1 MSPDTTALI
10 LIGYQNDYYRSDGVL
25 HGYLEG
31 SEYVRRSLATTL
43 TLLGRLAPTT
53 VTMIETP
60 IVFTDDYS
68 ELRDPVGILAAIR
81 DMKAFRAGQPG
92 SARVQELDPYRER
105 ILSVPG
111 KRGMNAFVGTRLDE
125 ELRQRR
131 IRDIVLLGSV
141 ASICIDSTGRSAAER
156 GYRVHFVSDCI
167 TGRTLVELDLYLKTI
182 FPLYGQ
188 VISSSELIDQ
198 LCGTHV

>member
-1 MSPDTTALI
+1 MTPNTTALI

-25 HGYLEG
+25 HGFLEG
-31 SEYVRRSLATTL
+31 SDYVRQSLATTL
-43 TLLGRLAPTT
+43 SLIERLTATA

-81 DMKAFRAGQPG
+81 DLKAFRAGQPG
-92 SARVQELDPYRER
+92 SARVREFEPYRER

-111 KRGMNAFVGTRLDE
+111 KRGMNAFVGTRLEE
-125 ELRQRR
+125 ELRERQ
-131 IRDIVLLGSV
+131 IDDVVLLGSV
-141 ASICIDSTGRSAAER
+141 ASICIDSTGRFAAER

-167 TGRTLVELDLYLKTI
+167 TGRTLVELDIYLKTI
-182 FPLYGQ
+182 FPLYGR
-188 VISSSELIDQ
+188 VISSSELVDQ
-198 LCGTHV
+198 LCNAES

>member
-1 MSPDTTALI
+1 MSPHTTALI
-10 LIGYQNDYYRSDGVL
+10 LIGYQNDYYRPDGVL
-25 HGYLEG
+25 HGFLEG

-43 TLLGRLAPTT
+43 ALVERLAPTA
-53 VTMIETP
+53 VSLIETP

-81 DMKAFRAGQPG
+81 DMQAFRAGQPG
-92 SARVQELDPYRER
+92 SARVAEFAPYGER
-105 ILSVPG
+105 ILTVPG

-125 ELRQRR
+125 VLRERR
-131 IRDIVLLGSV
+131 IQDVILLGSV

-167 TGRTLVELDLYLKTI
+167 TGRTLVELELYLKTI
-182 FPLYGQ
+182 FPLYGR
-188 VISSSELIDQ
+188 VLSSSELVTR
-198 LCGTHV
+198 LCAAET